1 MLCVAYTS
9 VLASVHA
16 SALTKHHV
24 RNPIL
29 SAAGGFAT
37 GAIGLYTSWA
47 AFLSLVPT
55 APPRLGDIGYLGYLA
70 SPTAIAEGIRATS
83 ESGWYSIFGW
93 EVSGSLWLGT
103 VGVETVFIVVGS
115 TAIAL
120 DASSKVYCEACD
132 RWCDTETN
140 AIDFLDA
147 ESFLEALEEIVLGN
161 MRAVATIPVVPDSAA
176 RRGCIDII
184 SCPTCDGTAAM
195 SLAIIELEKDR
206 SDTDKTVLFSKIM
219 LDRVQ
224 RQEFMTLAKIHTEAR
239 EANDDDT
246 TRETGPC
253 TPETALESTAE
264 TPATHGSRRASPT
277 ALREPRGHAHR
288 SPGSSSH
295 SSGRA

>member
-1 MLCVAYTS
+1 MRAPISTYRPSMGFRIGYFPAAPFAIFPTAVVGGWLYNFLATTFPIFGIVTVVLCVAYTS

-47 AFLSLVPT
+47 AFLSLMPT
-55 APPRLGDIGYLGYLA
+55 APSRLGDIGYLGYLA

-93 EVSGSLWLGT
+93 EVSGSLWLGS
-103 VGVETVFIVVGS
+103 VGVEAVFIVVGS

-161 MRAVATIPVVPDSAA
+161 MRAVATIPVVPDLGCAA
-176 RRGCIDII
+176 RLYRHHFVPD
-184 SCPTCDGTAAM
+184 M
-195 SLAIIELEKDR
+195 R
-206 SDTDKTVLFSKIM
+206 W
-219 LDRVQ
+219 
-224 RQEFMTLAKIHTEAR
+224 
-239 EANDDDT
+239 
-246 TRETGPC
+246 
-253 TPETALESTAE
+253 
-264 TPATHGSRRASPT
+264 
-277 ALREPRGHAHR
+277 
-288 SPGSSSH
+288 H
-295 SSGRA
+295 SSDVARHHRTGERPL